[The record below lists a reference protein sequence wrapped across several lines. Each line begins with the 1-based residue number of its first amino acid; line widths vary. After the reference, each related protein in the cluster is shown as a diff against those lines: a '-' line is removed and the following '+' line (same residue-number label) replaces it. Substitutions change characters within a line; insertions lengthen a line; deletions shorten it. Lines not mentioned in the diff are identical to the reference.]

1 MLHLRLVVFSSS
13 LLLSFSAIAF
23 DEDRAINNMA
33 HDLAICSAYFTVIS
47 EMPQLPTGVKEQYS
61 NAGFVMYSASTSLT
75 NKNSATARLEM
86 AVQEMLTT
94 LDGKAENWSILIHSY
109 RDKCKE
115 LSENPDARMAYWLEQ
130 E

>member
-1 MLHLRLVVFSSS
+1 MYNSKLAVFLSALLV
-13 LLLSFSAIAF
+13 SFPTLAF

-47 EMPQLPTGVKEQYS
+47 EMPQLATGVKEQYS
-61 NAGFVMYSASTSLT
+61 TAGFVTYSASTALT
-75 NKNSATARLEM
+75 NKNSATARLDL
-86 AVQEMLTT
+86 AVKEMLTT
-94 LDGKAENWSILIHSY
+94 LDGKAENWSILIHSH

-115 LSENPDARMAYWLEQ
+115 LLENPDARMTYWLEQ